1 MQPADRLRELMDL
14 GIIEQVVR
22 PLKSG
27 KEASVFVV
35 IADGE
40 YCAAKVY
47 KEAQHRSFRN
57 RQDYVEGRSVR
68 NSRQQRAMNS
78 GSKFG
83 QKQNEEAWQNAEAAA
98 MARLHA
104 AGVRIPR
111 PRNNAEGVLLMDLV
125 VDQNGDPAPQIAT
138 RQYSRNDALYAHDM
152 VIHAVTGMLCAG
164 LVHGDLSEFNILAAH
179 DGPMIIDLPQA
190 VDATRNNNAKRL
202 LLRDVANVKRFFG
215 RFAPELFRSEYG
227 EEMWLL
233 YESSLLRPNIQL
245 TGRFQTARKHVD
257 AQGLLK
263 VIAEAKADAAKQ
275 AEIKQARDEARR
287 DKVQGIK
294 R

>member
-1 MQPADRLRELMDL
+1 M
-14 GIIEQVVR
+14 
-22 PLKSG
+22 
-27 KEASVFVV
+27 
-35 IADGE
+35 
-40 YCAAKVY
+40 
-47 KEAQHRSFRN
+47 
-57 RQDYVEGRSVR
+57 
-68 NSRQQRAMNS
+68 
-78 GSKFG
+78 
-83 QKQNEEAWQNAEAAA
+83 
-98 MARLHA
+98 
-104 AGVRIPR
+104 
-111 PRNNAEGVLLMDLV
+111 
-125 VDQNGDPAPQIAT
+125 
-138 RQYSRNDALYAHDM
+138 
-152 VIHAVTGMLCAG
+152 
-164 LVHGDLSEFNILAAH
+164 
-179 DGPMIIDLPQA
+179 
-190 VDATRNNNAKRL
+190 
-202 LLRDVANVKRFFG
+202 KRFFG